1 MADGAHDEAT
11 LDAYARAQA
20 RLEHAGGYRWRERR
34 HERRSTASASRDAD
48 LDRDAAAPSPAA
60 S

>member
-1 MADGAHDEAT
+1 MADGATDEAT

-20 RLEHAGGYRWRERR
+20 RLEHAGGYRWRDRAHR
-34 HERRSTASASRDAD
+34 DRSTASASPTTTSTARCA
-48 LDRDAAAPSPAA
+48 RSPAA